1 MNTKQ
6 IGDFGETIAE
16 KYLLQKGY
24 KILKRNFDLKVGEID
39 IIAKKD
45 GCIVFAEV
53 KTRRSNRFGEPS
65 EYVDYRKQMRIKK
78 TASCYADM
86 INDEIRFDVIEVFY
100 EQNGDKLFISRVNH
114 IENAF

>member
-6 IGDFGETIAE
+6 IGDFGETIAV
-16 KYLLQKGY
+16 KYLLKKGY
-24 KILKRNFDLKVGEID
+24 RILRRNFKLKFGEID
-39 IIAKKD
+39 IIAQKD
-45 GCIVFAEV
+45 GCTVFIEV
-53 KTRRSNRFGEPS
+53 KTRKNNLFGEPS

-86 INDEIRFDVIEVFY
+86 INDEIRFDVIEVLY
-100 EQNGDKLFISRVNH
+100 EQNGDRLFISKVNH

>member
-6 IGDFGETIAE
+6 IGDFGETIAV
-16 KYLLQKGY
+16 KYLLKNGY
-24 KILKRNFDLKVGEID
+24 KILRRNFKLKFGEID

-45 GCIVFAEV
+45 GCIVFTEV
-53 KTRRSNRFGEPS
+53 KTRRSSRFGEPS

-86 INDEIRFDVIEVFY
+86 INDEIRFDVIEVLY
-100 EQNGDKLFISRVNH
+100 EQNGDRLFISRVNH